1 MKMSETISEVATALS
16 IAQGMIDDAT
26 KTGLNPAFRSK
37 YADLAAVRAVIREPL
52 AKNGLA
58 IVQGPRRAE
67 GGVEVETMLIHKSGE
82 WISESVFIP
91 ITKWDAHGMGSGI
104 TYGRR
109 YGLMSILCIATED
122 DDGNSAVEKGGPVA
136 PAKKAAPKVNVEKVM
151 EAGKAA
157 ATNGTEALR
166 SWYKNLS
173 NEERGAIGAEE
184 LNDLKAF
191 AAKSVNT
198 GDEQ

>member
-1 MKMSETISEVATALS
+1 
-16 IAQGMIDDAT
+16 
-26 KTGLNPAFRSK
+26 
-37 YADLAAVRAVIREPL
+37 
-52 AKNGLA
+52 
-58 IVQGPRRAE
+58 
-67 GGVEVETMLIHKSGE
+67 
-82 WISESVFIP
+82 
-91 ITKWDAHGMGSGI
+91 
-104 TYGRR
+104 
-109 YGLMSILCIATED
+109 MSILCIATED

-136 PAKKAAPKVNVEKVM
+136 PAKKAAPKINVEKVM

-191 AAKSVNT
+191 AAKPVNT
-198 GDEQ
+198 EDK